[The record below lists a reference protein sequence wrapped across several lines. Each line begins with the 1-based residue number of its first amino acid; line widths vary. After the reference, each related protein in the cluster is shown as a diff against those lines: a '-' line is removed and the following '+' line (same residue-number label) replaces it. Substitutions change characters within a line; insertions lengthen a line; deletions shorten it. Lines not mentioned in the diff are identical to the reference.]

1 MTKEAD
7 KNLRSAAEA
16 QLANLS
22 SQDGAPKHAAVDLLH
37 ELEVHQIELE
47 MQNETLRRTQN
58 ALEASRDRYVD
69 LYELAPAAYLTLS
82 AQGLIDDIN
91 LHGAAL
97 LGMERAKLKQRRFAG
112 FVAAEDEDRWYAHL
126 AGVLA
131 STDKLQCEL
140 ALQRQ
145 DGSRVDVRLD
155 TQRQASDGES
165 FAIRLV
171 LTDISERKQAAAA
184 LRASE
189 QRFRAMFDNAA
200 DGILLISLDGH
211 VRDANPAACVMHAY
225 ARDEFIGRHGREWV
239 HPAHLWQFQ
248 EALVATQRGESY
260 AVESVDL
267 RQDGTTVP
275 VEVRTSHFVHH
286 GESMLLGMVRD
297 ISERKQAETVSREQ
311 VGQLKALAR
320 RVLQAQES
328 ERRRVAIELHDELG
342 QSLTAIKI
350 NLQVRQRIGGQSPAE
365 LQAENVA
372 IVDNA
377 LQQVRRLAL
386 ALRPSMLDDLGLVPA
401 LHWLCEQTEA
411 RNGLLVGCA
420 AGELP
425 SRLAPEIE
433 TACFRIVQESL
444 TNVVRHARAR
454 WVNVALHQEG
464 DTLEVCI
471 EDDGCGFDLA
481 AMRRRALAGACMGV
495 AGMQER
501 AALISGQLTVESTPG
516 QGCRLRLCCPLQLRE
531 ELNAKSNAKSN
542 EESP

>member
-7 KNLRSAAEA
+7 KNLRSAAET
-16 QLANLS
+16 QLANFS
-22 SQDGAPKHAAVDLLH
+22 SQDGAPTHAGINLLH
-37 ELEVHQIELE
+37 ELQVHQVELE
-47 MQNETLRRTQN
+47 MQNEALRQTQN
-58 ALEASRDRYVD
+58 ALEESRDRYVD

-97 LGMERAKLKQRRFAG
+97 LGMERAKLKQRRFSG

-140 ALQRQ
+140 ALQRR

-155 TQRQASDGES
+155 SQRQASDGEP
-165 FAIRLV
+165 FTVRLV
-171 LTDISERKQAAAA
+171 LTDISERKQA
-184 LRASE
+184 
-189 QRFRAMFDNAA
+189 
-200 DGILLISLDGH
+200 
-211 VRDANPAACVMHAY
+211 
-225 ARDEFIGRHGREWV
+225 
-239 HPAHLWQFQ
+239 
-248 EALVATQRGESY
+248 EA
-260 AVESVDL
+260 
-267 RQDGTTVP
+267 
-275 VEVRTSHFVHH
+275 
-286 GESMLLGMVRD
+286 
-297 ISERKQAETVSREQ
+297 VSREQ
-311 VGQLKALAR
+311 AGQLKALSR

-350 NLQVRQRIGGQSPAE
+350 NLQIRERIGGPSPAE
-365 LQAENVA
+365 LKAENIA

-377 LQQVRRLAL
+377 LQQVRRLAQ

-401 LHWLCEQTEA
+401 LRWLCEQTEA
-411 RNGLLVGCA
+411 RNDLLVGFTA
-420 AGELP
+420 RELP

-444 TNVVRHARAR
+444 TNIVRHAGAGRVDIDLR
-454 WVNVALHQEG
+454 QEG
-464 DTLEVCI
+464 DTLVVCI
-471 EDDGCGFDLA
+471 ADDGRGFDLA
-481 AMRRRALAGACMGV
+481 AMRRQALAGACMGV

-501 AALISGQLTVESTPG
+501 AALIGGQLTVESTPG

-531 ELNAKSNAKSN
+531 ASSAKSN
-542 EESP
+542 EDSP